1 MWGPQR
7 TEKQSGVLTPWV
19 SNQYNVVPQEKKRE
33 REKGKGERNRKKKR
47 EEEGEKGEMRAKRA
61 DRKVTQNGSLKRTL
75 LSEE

>member
-33 REKGKGERNRKKKR
+33 REKGKGKRNRKKKR
-47 EEEGEKGEMRAKRA
+47 EEEREKG
-61 DRKVTQNGSLKRTL
+61 
-75 LSEE
+75 